1 MPRTARRKSQSGIY
15 HIMLR
20 GINKQTI
27 FFDNEDMARLH
38 STLLRFKK
46 TSDFQLY
53 AYCFMPNHIHLLIRE
68 QHEPISRIM
77 QKISSSFVFWYNQKY
92 ERCGHLFQERYK
104 SEVVEDDQYFLALL
118 RYIHQNPLKP
128 GMVQKVEEYRWSSM
142 KEYLNATILV
152 DTDFPLNMF
161 GSDKQKARGRFL
173 SFMNEMNSDRCR
185 IDDEFE
191 DDLDP
196 VRDIKDYLQA
206 RGISKIDE
214 LLALKR
220 DRRNAI
226 ITELKSIEGVSCKDI
241 ADLTGLSKS
250 TISRISS
257 KKP

>member
-1 MPRTARRKSQSGIY
+1 VPRTARRKSQSGIY

-38 STLLRFKK
+38 STILRFKK

-68 QHEPISRIM
+68 VQEPISRIM
-77 QKISSSFVFWYNQKY
+77 QKISISYVFWYNQKY

-104 SEVVEDDQYFLALL
+104 SEVVEDDQYFLTLL
-118 RYIHQNPLKP
+118 RYIHQNPLKS
-128 GMVQKVEEYRWSSM
+128 GLVQKVEDYRWSSM
-142 KEYLNATILV
+142 KEYQNASILV
-152 DTDFPLNMF
+152 DTEFPLNMF
-161 GSDKQKARGRFL
+161 GSDKQKARRRFL
-173 SFMNEMNSDRCR
+173 SFINEPNNDRCR
-185 IDDEFE
+185 LDDDFE
-191 DDLDP
+191 NDLDP
-196 VRDIKDYLQA
+196 VRDIKDYLQD

-220 DRRNAI
+220 VQRNAI
-226 ITELKSIEGVSCKDI
+226 ITELKLIEGVSCRDI